1 MNKQFFLAL
10 TVLALIPGCFSRQK
24 NADKRPI
31 NKNDVLM
38 DVDIPVAEDSVK
50 SFFDEDLGDLALADA
65 AVALENDDTQY
76 AWIDESGKNNGFKKV
91 YFDFDKY
98 SIKASEKDAVAQ
110 DVARMKEFMAQE
122 QKDGK
127 VVQFVVNG
135 NADHAAGSDVYN
147 RCLSEKRAKTLKDC
161 AVAAGIPASKIKIVG
176 RGSDVPEMV
185 NGKPCSGDKDQ
196 QWPNRRDEIQVIPA
210 IAA

>member
-1 MNKQFFLAL
+1 MNKQFFLILA
-10 TVLALIPGCFSRQK
+10 VLALVPGCWQK
-24 NADKRPI
+24 KADKRGV

-38 DVDIPVAEDSVK
+38 DVDIPVAEESVK
-50 SFFDEDLGDLALADA
+50 NFFDEDLGDMALAD
-65 AVALENDDTQY
+65 AVALENDDAQY

-91 YFDFDKY
+91 YFGFDES
-98 SIKASEKDAVAQ
+98 SIRKSEKEAVAH
-110 DVARMKEFMAQE
+110 DVARMQEFMAQE

-127 VVQFVVNG
+127 LVQFVING

-147 RCLSEKRAKTLKDC
+147 RCLSERRAKTLKDC
-161 AVAAGIPASKIKIVG
+161 AVAAGIPANKIKIVG

-185 NGKPCSGDKDQ
+185 NGKPCTGDKDQ

-210 IAA
+210 VAA

>member
-1 MNKQFFLAL
+1 MNKQFLFVLA
-10 TVLALIPGCFSRQK
+10 VLALVPGCWQRKSEKRQ
-24 NADKRPI
+24 I
-31 NKNDVLM
+31 SKNDVLM
-38 DVDIPVAEDSVK
+38 DVDIPVAQNSVQ
-50 SFFDEDLGDLALADA
+50 SFFDEDLGEMALAD

-98 SIKASEKDAVAQ
+98 NIKATEKEAVAQ
-110 DVARMKEFMAQE
+110 DVARMQEFLAQE

-127 VVQFVVNG
+127 LVQFVING

-147 RCLSEKRAKTLKDC
+147 RCLSERRAKTLKDC
-161 AVAAGIPASKIKIVG
+161 AVAAGIPAQKIKIVG
-176 RGSDVPEMV
+176 RGSDMPELV
-185 NGKPCSGDKDQ
+185 NGKPCTGDKDQ

-210 IAA
+210 VAAA

>member
-1 MNKQFFLAL
+1 MNKQFLMAL

-24 NADKRPI
+24 NAEKRV
-31 NKNDVLM
+31 NKNDVLT

-50 SFFDEDLGDLALADA
+50 NFFDEDLGDLALADNV
-65 AVALENDDTQY
+65 VALENDDTQY

-98 SIKASEKDAVAQ
+98 NIKSSEKEAVAQ

-122 QKDGK
+122 QRDGK
-127 VVQFVVNG
+127 VVQFVING
-135 NADHAAGSDVYN
+135 NADHAAGSDFYN
-147 RCLSEKRAKTLKDC
+147 RCLSERRAKTLKDC
-161 AVAAGIPASKIKIVG
+161 AVAAGIPANKIKIVG
-176 RGSDVPEMV
+176 RGSDIPEMV
-185 NGKPCSGDKDQ
+185 NGKPCTGDKDQ

-210 IAA
+210 VAA